1 MKAVVAAFNQEKALV
16 GAFSVLTNLR
26 MELFQA
32 LQDDHIPGHRQNR
45 EQTGGICHR
54 HAGSRDT
61 WHCWPDIRTPQ
72 HWLRYT
78 AQCSVLLHLHH
89 PMIKKELSNVHS
101 RYYNSEIFEP
111 PRSRFQ
117 FGHSIN
123 ILSQTKYFIRQ
134 YSVLLYWTFS
144 PFYKIVWLTHSL
156 FHITIHCWLLRRKG
170 DKIIKN
176 VARLHDS
183 FKEVCVVPHKCAVQ
197 CGTVRGTCWSYY

>member
-1 MKAVVAAFNQEKALV
+1 MKAVVAAFNQLKALV

-32 LQDDHIPGHRQNR
+32 LQDDHIPGHRHNR

-54 HAGSRDT
+54 HAGPRDT

-72 HWLRYT
+72 HCVALHSTVLRT
-78 AQCSVLLHLHH
+78 PSSSSPHD
-89 PMIKKELSNVHS
+89 KERVVHS

-144 PFYKIVWLTHSL
+144 PFQNIVWLTLSL
-156 FHITIHCWLLRRKG
+156 FHITIYR
-170 DKIIKN
+170 
-176 VARLHDS
+176 
-183 FKEVCVVPHKCAVQ
+183 
-197 CGTVRGTCWSYY
+197 